1 MRFFH
6 TCKFST
12 VFLSVSVCPIE
23 QKVEFLPG
31 DIAHGDLVTGRR
43 EDEGHGRILAG
54 LPDSHALVGEGVGT
68 EALVTDRRVL
78 IDTDGGHGVRQQPE
92 DVGGTGHRHREIQCR
107 SGGGF
112 EPDGTVGGD
121 AGQAGGRAAERD
133 GGDDGREG
141 DDDELF
147 HYRYDWNVVVFRL

>member
-6 TCKFST
+6 TCKFLT
-12 VFLSVSVCPIE
+12 VFLSVSVRPVE
-23 QKVEFLPG
+23 QKVQFLPG
-31 DIAHGDLVTGRR
+31 DIAHGDLIAGRR
-43 EDEGHGRILAG
+43 EDEGHRRILAG
-54 LPDSHALVGEGVGT
+54 LPDLHALVGEGGGT
-68 EALVTDRRVL
+68 EALVTDGRVL
-78 IDTDGGHGVRQQPE
+78 IDTDGGHGVRHQAE
-92 DVGGTGHRHREIQCR
+92 DVGGAGHRHREIQCR
-107 SGGGF
+107 NGGGF

-147 HYRYDWNVVVFRL
+147 HDCYDLSVVVFRI